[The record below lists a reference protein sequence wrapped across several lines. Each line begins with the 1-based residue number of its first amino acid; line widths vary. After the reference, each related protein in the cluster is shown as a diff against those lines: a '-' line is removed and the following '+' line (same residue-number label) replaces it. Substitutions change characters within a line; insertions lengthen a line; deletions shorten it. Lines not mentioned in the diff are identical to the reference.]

1 MTLQFHEMFLVT
13 RGKKAKLL
21 RRVAPP
27 RTQFL
32 KSNLGNFESYW
43 KKIFNKYKN
52 TNQEMELIRK
62 EYLHH
67 KYLLD
72 EKENQKAE
80 IQEIKKAEK
89 IDNEIIKVEVE
100 QAQKMLEEPVQ
111 LI

>member
-1 MTLQFHEMFLVT
+1 MPIHEMFLVT
-13 RGKKAKLL
+13 RGKKVKLL

-27 RTQFL
+27 RTQFW

-43 KKIFNKYKN
+43 KKTINKYKN
-52 TNQEMELIRK
+52 TNQETELIRK

-67 KYLLD
+67 KYLLE

-80 IQEIKKAEK
+80 TQEVKKFNK